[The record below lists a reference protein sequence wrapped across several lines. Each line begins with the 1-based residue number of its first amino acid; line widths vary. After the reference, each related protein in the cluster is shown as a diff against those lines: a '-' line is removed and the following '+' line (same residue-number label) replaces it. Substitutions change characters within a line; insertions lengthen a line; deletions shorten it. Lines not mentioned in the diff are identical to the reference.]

1 MVYHLAMET
10 TRLHVAEPAAIY
22 RSLAPAAD
30 LRSPETAARA
40 LAVFFRIADR
50 WQLTPA
56 DKQALLGVSRTVT
69 YRWQAG
75 QVTAPLDAVTA
86 ERLSYVF
93 RIYAALQV
101 LLPIA
106 ERADA
111 WIRQP
116 NTAALFGGGTA
127 LARMLAG
134 RVGDLK
140 DVADFL
146 DAQRGGDFG

>member
-1 MVYHLAMET
+1 MSDPVLLQT
-10 TRLHVAEPAAIY
+10 V
-22 RSLAPAAD
+22 D
-30 LRSPETAARA
+30 LGSSQTAAKA

-50 WQLTPA
+50 WGLGA
-56 DKQALLGVSRTVT
+56 AEKQTLLGVSRTVF

-75 QVTAPLDAVTA
+75 NVAAPLDATTA

-93 RIYAALQV
+93 RIHAALQV
-101 LLPIA
+101 LLPVR

-111 WIRQP
+111 WPRLP
-116 NTAALFGGGTA
+116 NASPLFGGNTA
-127 LARMLAG
+127 LARMLGG

-146 DAQRGGDFG
+146 DAWRGGDFA

>member
-1 MVYHLAMET
+1 MEPR
-10 TRLHVAEPAAIY
+10 RLHVAEPAALH
-22 RSLAPAAD
+22 RALPVAAD
-30 LRSPETAARA
+30 LRSPQTAAQA
-40 LAVFFRIADR
+40 LAVFFRIAER
-50 WQLTPA
+50 WQLAPGE
-56 DKQALLGVSRTVT
+56 KQALLGVSRTVF
-69 YRWQAG
+69 YRWQSG
-75 QVTAPLDAVTA
+75 HVPAPLDAVTA

-116 NTAALFGGGTA
+116 NAAALFGGGTA
-127 LARMLAG
+127 LARMLGG

-146 DAQRGGDFG
+146 DAQRGGDFS

>member
-1 MVYHLAMET
+1 MSDPV
-10 TRLHVAEPAAIY
+10 RQIV
-22 RSLAPAAD
+22 D
-30 LRSPETAARA
+30 LQSSQTAAKA

-50 WQLTPA
+50 WGLGA
-56 DKQALLGVSRTVT
+56 VEKQTLLGVSRTVF

-75 QVTAPLDAVTA
+75 NVTAPLDAATA

-101 LLPIA
+101 LLPVR

-111 WIRQP
+111 WLRLP
-116 NTAALFGGGTA
+116 NASPLFGGGTA
-127 LARMLAG
+127 LSRMLGG

-146 DAQRGGDFG
+146 DARRGGDFA

>member
-1 MVYHLAMET
+1 MKV
-10 TRLHVAEPAAIY
+10 LHVAEPPAAFVP
-22 RSLAPAAD
+22 RAAPANAD
-30 LRSPETAARA
+30 SAQTAAHA
-40 LAVFFRIADR
+40 LAVFFRITQQ
-50 WQLTPA
+50 WGLGPA
-56 DKQALLGVSRTVT
+56 EKQSLLGASRTVF

-75 QVTAPLDAVTA
+75 QVTAPLDAATA

-101 LLPIA
+101 LLPID

-116 NTAALFGGGTA
+116 NSSPLFGGGTA
-127 LARMLAG
+127 LARMLGG

-146 DAQRGGDFG
+146 DAQRGGDFV

>member
-1 MVYHLAMET
+1 MS
-10 TRLHVAEPAAIY
+10 EPVRQI
-22 RSLAPAAD
+22 AD
-30 LRSPETAARA
+30 LQSSQTAAKA

-50 WQLTPA
+50 WGLGA
-56 DKQALLGVSRTVT
+56 AEKQALLGVSRTVF

-75 QVTAPLDAVTA
+75 NVTAPLDAATA

-101 LLPIA
+101 LLPVP

-111 WIRQP
+111 WLKLP
-116 NTAALFGGGTA
+116 NASPLFGGGTA
-127 LARMLAG
+127 LSRMLGG

-146 DAQRGGDFG
+146 DAQRGGDFA